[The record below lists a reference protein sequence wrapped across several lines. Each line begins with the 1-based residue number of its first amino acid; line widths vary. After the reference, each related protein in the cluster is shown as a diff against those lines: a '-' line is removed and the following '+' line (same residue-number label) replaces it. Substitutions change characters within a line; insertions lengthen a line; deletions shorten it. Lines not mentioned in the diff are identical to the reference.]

1 MGAKRPESLV
11 MLCDSWQSLWV
22 IIKISWKRKDINC
35 INKNTYRKH
44 MVRKVGWAQTC
55 PPPLPSWADPLLL
68 LSDLLSGPIQL
79 HHAPTG
85 KTGIKSSFF
94 KKLKKTLKIQVQVKV
109 RLKIQIQ
116 VKVRLKYKYKWKCIK
131 RLCMQ

>member
-1 MGAKRPESLV
+1 
-11 MLCDSWQSLWV
+11 
-22 IIKISWKRKDINC
+22 
-35 INKNTYRKH
+35 

-94 KKLKKTLKIQVQVKV
+94 KKLKKNFKNTSTSESTIKNTNTSESTIKIQV
-109 RLKIQIQ
+109 
-116 VKVRLKYKYKWKCIK
+116 
-131 RLCMQ
+131 